1 MASQNRL
8 HGMQKIYRATNPSS
22 HMFKYITEF
31 LSLLTKQQRI
41 RLIKIQFLIIF
52 SSLLETASVLAIGP
66 FMTFVSSH
74 DSIFSTD
81 FSSAIASFFGIQTAS
96 SFLIL
101 IGCIVLSLMII
112 SALFSIVTTWRL
124 AIFGGDVGAD
134 LSNKMFVYFIG
145 QPLTF
150 HMKTNSS
157 EIASKLIIECN
168 RITHSVILQLLQLN
182 AKLVL
187 ITMMI
192 LTILFTVPVIAIL
205 ATIFFITSYVILYS
219 FASNRLNRNGRATS
233 LESQRRMK
241 TINESFGG
249 ITEVLL
255 YGLHERFS
263 KRFGDA
269 TVNYYKAWS
278 STQVLSLLPRYAME
292 LAAYGTMISAILF
305 LLFSYENDLAQVLPI
320 ISVFGLASIKMLP
333 AFQQVYFSLSTMKS
347 NINAF
352 LVVRNELMN
361 IRDNE
366 TQEQSSKKSFEV
378 MPISFNDSI
387 EFKNISFKYDAESK
401 NVLNNIS
408 LIFKSKKSTGIVGAS
423 GSGKSTA
430 INILTGLLPPSGGEL
445 LIDGRNLNISDLRS
459 WQSKIG
465 YVSQNIFLID
475 GSIKENIA
483 FGKTQ
488 EDIDESKLIQAI
500 KMAQLEEVVSD
511 LSHGVDTGVGER
523 GVQLSGGQ
531 LQRVG
536 IARALYND
544 PEIIIFDEAT
554 SNLDRISEKA
564 IMQTIVTLAKSK
576 TIIMIAHRLSTVKE
590 CDNIFLFSDGK
601 IEDSG
606 NYDHLIKTSSTFAD
620 MS

>member
-1 MASQNRL
+1 
-8 HGMQKIYRATNPSS
+8 
-22 HMFKYITEF
+22 MFKNIIEF
-31 LSLLTKQQRI
+31 FSLLSKQQRA

-66 FMTFVSSH
+66 FMTFVSSN
-74 DSIFSTD
+74 DSIFNTN
-81 FSSAIASFFGIQTAS
+81 FSSDLAAFFGIQTAS

-101 IGCIVLSLMII
+101 IGSIVLLLMII
-112 SALFSIVTTWRL
+112 SALFSIITTWRL
-124 AIFGGDVGAD
+124 SILGGDIGAD
-134 LSNKMFVYFIG
+134 LSNQMFVYYIG

-168 RITHSVILQLLQLN
+168 RMTHSIILQLLQLN
-182 AKLVL
+182 AKFFL
-187 ITMMI
+187 IIMMI
-192 LTILFTVPVIAIL
+192 ITILLTVPVIAIL
-205 ATIFFITSYVILYS
+205 ATILFMGSYAVLYR
-219 FASNRLNRNGRATS
+219 FASNRLNRNGRVTS
-233 LESQRRMK
+233 LESQRRIK
-241 TINESFGG
+241 IINESFGG

-255 YGLHERFS
+255 YGLHERFN
-263 KRFGDA
+263 KKFGDA

-278 STQVLSLLPRYAME
+278 STQVLSLLPKYAME
-292 LAAYGTMISAILF
+292 LAAFGTMISAILF

-352 LVVRNELMN
+352 LVVRNEFIN
-361 IRDNE
+361 IRDSKI
-366 TQEQSSKKSFEV
+366 QEHDSNKSFEA
-378 MPISFNDSI
+378 MPTSFNDSI
-387 EFKNISFKYDAESK
+387 EFKDVSFKYNAQSK
-401 NVLNNIS
+401 HVLNNVS
-408 LIFKSKKSTGIVGAS
+408 LVIKAKKSTGIVGAS

-430 INILTGLLPPSGGEL
+430 TNILAGLLPVSGGDV
-445 LIDGRNLNISDLRS
+445 LIDGRNLNMIDPRS
-459 WQSKIG
+459 WQSRIG
-465 YVSQNIFLID
+465 FVSQNIFLID
-475 GSIKENIA
+475 ASIKENIA

-488 EDIDESKLIQAI
+488 EDIDESKLIEAI
-500 KMAQLEEVVSD
+500 KMAQLEEVIKD
-511 LSHGVDTGVGER
+511 LPHGVDTGVGER

-564 IMQTIVTLAKSK
+564 IMKTIATLAELK

-590 CDNIFLFSDGK
+590 CDNIFLFSDGQ

-606 NYDHLIKTSSTFAD
+606 NYEHLIKTSSTFAD